1 MKAAKIIACAALCLA
16 VCAISCKN
24 NGKTAQGPDKHVAKY
39 VKQRVEQ
46 MMKTEHI
53 GLKERPLF
61 YTDTLLGLYREI
73 DCLKHI
79 ANDVY
84 MDFQWSGKVF
94 DVCSPDERSLSIEQI
109 RMKSDT
115 QAEADLFYEDPP
127 CYEFRYTLLLEFK
140 GDDWYINDVIW
151 KSATPTRETEEAR
164 KYIAGQIKH
173 FQELDG
179 SGIDKLLEEVEIFV
193 PTYDK
198 GTIFSENPEEVGI
211 YLDNISNLQKML
223 KKNPRY
229 KASYD
234 EWFSS
239 YMERVRKEAS
249 EHGIEIQ

>member
-1 MKAAKIIACAALCLA
+1 
-16 VCAISCKN
+16 
-24 NGKTAQGPDKHVAKY
+24 
-39 VKQRVEQ
+39 
-46 MMKTEHI
+46 MKTEHI

-164 KYIAGQIKH
+164 KYIAGQVKH

-198 GTIFSENPEEVGI
+198 GTIFSKTRKRSAS
-211 YLDNISNLQKML
+211 ISTTSLIFRRCSRRTRDTRLLMTSGSHLIWKESGKRLQ
-223 KKNPRY
+223 NT
-229 KASYD
+229 
-234 EWFSS
+234 E
-239 YMERVRKEAS
+239 
-249 EHGIEIQ
+249 